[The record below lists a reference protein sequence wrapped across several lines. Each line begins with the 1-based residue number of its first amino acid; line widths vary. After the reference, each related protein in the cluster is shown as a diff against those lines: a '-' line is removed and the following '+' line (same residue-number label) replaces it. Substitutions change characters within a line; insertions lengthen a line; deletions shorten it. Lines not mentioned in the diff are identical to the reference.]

1 MRPTQ
6 LHPFVFCDG
15 ASSNPLQAM
24 TGALFPVAGPSNPGP
39 WTTLL
44 HPIKIDNITVL
55 VPATIEDVFNLF
67 VNMNLSE

>member
-1 MRPTQ
+1 
-6 LHPFVFCDG
+6 
-15 ASSNPLQAM
+15 M
-24 TGALFPVAGPSNPGP
+24 TGALFPVAGPSGPGP

-44 HPIKIDNITVL
+44 HRIKIDNITVL